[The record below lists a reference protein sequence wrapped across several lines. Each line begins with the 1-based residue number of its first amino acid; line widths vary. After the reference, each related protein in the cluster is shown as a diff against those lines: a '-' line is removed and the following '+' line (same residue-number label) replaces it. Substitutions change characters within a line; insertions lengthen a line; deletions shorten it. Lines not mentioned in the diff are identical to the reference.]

1 MAENEKF
8 NIIMDNHE
16 KALDD
21 ERSQSRESLL
31 QAKERLFAEET
42 KLKEMEREFQ
52 QERETLLLTAN
63 RLISQFT
70 DSQGELLSMLENLKE
85 LAQAKQQMTKAYS
98 AYD

>member
-1 MAENEKF
+1 MRF
-8 NIIMDNHE
+8 
-16 KALDD
+16 
-21 ERSQSRESLL
+21 R
-31 QAKERLFAEET
+31 
-42 KLKEMEREFQ
+42 LKEMEREFQ

-85 LAQAKQQMTKAYS
+85 LAQAKQQMTKVYS

>member
-1 MAENEKF
+1 MSTFFFVKCTVA
-8 NIIMDNHE
+8 
-16 KALDD
+16 
-21 ERSQSRESLL
+21 
-31 QAKERLFAEET
+31 RLTMRFR
-42 KLKEMEREFQ
+42 LKEMEREFQ